1 MTEIFHTVERIEESK
16 PGCLG
21 VNGAFAQSVSEAL
34 SILSSHLYFVL
45 TMNTRSMLYLTSR
58 MLPGPWWD
66 P

>member
-1 MTEIFHTVERIEESK
+1 MTEIFHTVERIEEKK

-34 SILSSHLYFVL
+34 SIFSSHFVL
-45 TMNTRSMLYLTSR
+45 TLSTRSMLCLTSR
-58 MLPGPWWD
+58 MLLGPWWD